1 MRKYS
6 LEFSIVLIFAALIVA
21 LLWSTIGGVAPFLPY
36 VIIGVCLA
44 GLIFFMIPSSS
55 GTQGGDEVAREKYAP
70 KYFAQALLSSIVGVA
85 IIIGAAAVLN
95 RDRFSKTF
103 DVTQR
108 KTNSLSPETEK
119 FLGSLDKDVAIY
131 CIPSVDPRERYC
143 EENAYLRGLY
153 AERSAKIQHAA
164 LDLADM
170 ATMSRVQ
177 PAGYSRL
184 VFVSQD
190 NRSEVVGEITESK
203 LTNALINLVKSK
215 KTVYFLVGNGE
226 PSTGFEGKK
235 NYANMVEVLKNR
247 AYDVK
252 EANLSD
258 GPLPADAKLLVAG
271 SAEVAY
277 TQVVENE
284 LRKFLAKGGRL
295 VLTLNPYRSV
305 GMTKLFSDLGVDL
318 SSVLLVNN
326 RGATSFGAQLAQIA
340 PMRPPVVIGEFSQT
354 SPITSVLSPRDV
366 ALADG
371 ARPFVTKDISDGP
384 IKVKHTLLASAFHAA
399 PVTLTDEQRN
409 GLQLSGALAVEL
421 DPGFDPKKT
430 WPVAS
435 QIEVENP
442 APLAEGLP
450 QAAVALA
457 TGSGTSPELGK
468 APTEETAAA
477 GAQSDADKAD
487 GGAAKPDSSDKPD
500 DKKTAEVVLL
510 GFELAGQYERA
521 APANAQLLPLAVAH
535 LYRDEELISIPTK
548 DFAPRQFKLD
558 RNPGAYLF
566 LFAGLLPVATALA
579 GFYIWMR
586 RRSA

>member
-6 LEFSIVLIFAALIVA
+6 LEFSIVLIFAALVVA
-21 LLWSTIGGVAPFLPY
+21 FLWSTIAGVAPFLPY
-36 VIIGVCLA
+36 VLVGVCLA
-44 GLIFFMIPSSS
+44 GLVFLMIPTGASSA
-55 GTQGGDEVAREKYAP
+55 GGEDGVRERYAP
-70 KYFAQALLSSIVGVA
+70 KHFAQTLLSSILGVA
-85 IIIGAAAVLN
+85 IIIGVAALLN

-103 DVTQR
+103 DVTER

-119 FLGSLDKDVAIY
+119 FLSSLSNDVGIY

-143 EENAYLRGLY
+143 EENAYLRGLF
-153 AERSAKIQHAA
+153 AERSPKIQHAA
-164 LDLADM
+164 VDLADM
-170 ATMSRVQ
+170 ALMSRVQ

-203 LTNALINLVKSK
+203 MTNALINLVKSK

-226 PSTGFEGKK
+226 PGTGFEGKK

-247 AYDVK
+247 AYEVK
-252 EANLSD
+252 QVNLSD

-277 TQVVENE
+277 SQVVENE
-284 LRKFLAKGGRL
+284 LRKFLAGGGRL

-340 PMRPPVVIGEFSQT
+340 PMRPPVVVGEFSQT

-371 ARPFVTKDISDGP
+371 ARPFTTKDTTEGVM
-384 IKVKHTLLASAFHAA
+384 KVKHTLLGSAFHSA

-409 GLQLSGALAVEL
+409 GLQLSGPLSVEL

-435 QIEVENP
+435 QIEIENP

-450 QAAVALA
+450 QASLA
-457 TGSGTSPELGK
+457 MAAGEGSGASPDLGTPEAN
-468 APTEETAAA
+468 APESKDGAA
-477 GAQSDADKAD
+477 GDQGSK
-487 GGAAKPDSSDKPD
+487 DSSDAS
-500 DKKTAEVVLL
+500 KKTAEVVLL

-521 APANAQLLPLAVAH
+521 APANGQILPLAVAH
-535 LYRDEELISIPTK
+535 LYRDEDLISIPTK
-548 DFAPRQFKLD
+548 DFAPRQFQLD

-566 LFAGLLPVATALA
+566 LFSGLLPVATALA

-586 RRSA
+586 RRAA